1 MKRILYIT
9 ICLISFSVTCYIILF
24 ENINIGENSI
34 DVFSENNN
42 THQVI
47 ENQKEEVKF
56 NVNNEITNKIDVNEI
71 NSTVTE
77 VNVFKIQF
85 NSIKSIL
92 SSEEQQQIK
101 YIFNKLSA
109 IDLAKIR
116 NIEDS
121 SSSEEFK
128 FVEINRILQIRLNSE
143 DYKIYRDILEDYV
156 DFDSLNAI

>member
-34 DVFSENNN
+34 DVFSENNS